1 MTCIDPDIL
10 VEEGVNRI
18 LTQYRESPNLLF
30 LLRNFLGK
38 AAEVHAAICDLP
50 EYFDLDTAVGD
61 QLTLIGKR
69 MGFPRCHCVCDVT
82 PVFGFECD
90 GVASDYPIVGFCD
103 GGTWVDCAGN
113 GISEICISDD
123 EMYRKFLRVRRYQML
138 RRYSMDDLTTAI
150 RELYG
155 DLAAVVDWGFGRVV
169 IAPFRELT
177 QMETDLLQVV
187 PRVLPIAPGIR
198 ALFHFGIFP
207 IAGFGEGWGGFCEE
221 IEGTPILVT
230 DADQG
235 LWSDDDMAY
244 IAAEGVVRDADWL
257 CPVDTKPYSC

>member
-103 GGTWVDCAGN
+103 GGTWVDCGGN
-113 GISEICISDD
+113 GVSEICIDDD
-123 EMYRKFLRVRRYQML
+123 ELYRGFLKARRYQML
-138 RRYSMDDLTTAI
+138 RRYSMDDLKAAL

-155 DLAAVVDWGFGRVV
+155 ETAEVIAYGSGRVV
-169 IAPFRELT
+169 LAPFRELT
-177 QMETDLLQVV
+177 EMETSLLQVAA
-187 PRVLPIAPGIR
+187 RVLPIALGIR
-198 ALFHFGIFP
+198 PLFHFGIFP
-207 IAGFGEGWGGFCEE
+207 VFGFGEGWGGFCEDNVS
-221 IEGTPILVT
+221 GPIIVTET
-230 DADQG
+230 DAG
-235 LWSDDDMAY
+235 IWSSTDGAY
-244 IAAEGVVRDADWL
+244 LAAETIVIDADWL
-257 CPVDTKPYSC
+257 CEIDVKPYSC